1 MDINVNLKIT
11 LEETPA
17 LINCLAAFS
26 ETLSSV
32 KGLSGENTATAKLAD
47 FSTAQTVMAAPAAQT
62 AVPVQP
68 MANVMPAAA
77 QPAAPTMPFAQPVA
91 GAPAV
96 PVAPARQYTLPEIQ
110 AACAPLMDQGKIA
123 ELQQIMAYF
132 GVMSIMDIPEA
143 RYGELATKLRELGAR
158 L

>member
-26 ETLSSV
+26 ESLQRV
-32 KGLSGENTATAKLAD
+32 NAIVNEP
-47 FSTAQTVMAAPAAQT
+47 AP
-62 AVPVQP
+62 V
-68 MANVMPAAA
+68 
-77 QPAAPTMPFAQPVA
+77 AQPVA
-91 GAPAV
+91 PAPAAPA
-96 PVAPARQYTLPEIQ
+96 PVQAPVLQPAPAAPIQTAVLAAPARVYTLPELQ
-110 AACAPLMDQGKIA
+110 AACAPLMDQGKLN
-123 ELQQIMAYF
+123 ELQQVVASF
-132 GVMSIMDIPEA
+132 GVSSLLDIPAA

>member
-1 MDINVNLKIT
+1 MDINVNLKVT

-26 ETLSSV
+26 ESLQRVQSA
-32 KGLSGENTATAKLAD
+32 LSGSVVVTPEPVATAM
-47 FSTAQTVMAAPAAQT
+47 SVTQPVAPAMPVAQP
-62 AVPVQP
+62 AMPQPVAPVQP
-68 MANVMPAAA
+68 AMSAAPVMPAA
-77 QPAAPTMPFAQPVA
+77 QPVA
-91 GAPAV
+91 AV
-96 PVAPARQYTLPEIQ
+96 PVAPARKYTLPEIQ

>member
-26 ETLSSV
+26 ESLQRV
-32 KGLSGENTATAKLAD
+32 NAIINEPAPV
-47 FSTAQTVMAAPAAQT
+47 AQPVAPAPVPVQAPVVQPAPAAPVQT
-62 AVPVQP
+62 AVP
-68 MANVMPAAA
+68 A
-77 QPAAPTMPFAQPVA
+77 
-91 GAPAV
+91 
-96 PVAPARQYTLPEIQ
+96 APARVYTLPELQ
-110 AACAPLMDQGKIA
+110 AACAPLMDQGKLN
-123 ELQQIMAYF
+123 ELQQVVASF
-132 GVMSIMDIPEA
+132 GVTNLLDIPEA

>member
-26 ETLSSV
+26 ESLQRV
-32 KGLSGENTATAKLAD
+32 NAIINEPAPV
-47 FSTAQTVMAAPAAQT
+47 AQPVAPAQAPVQAPVVQPAPAAPAQT
-62 AVPVQP
+62 AVP
-68 MANVMPAAA
+68 AAH
-77 QPAAPTMPFAQPVA
+77 
-91 GAPAV
+91 
-96 PVAPARQYTLPEIQ
+96 ARVYTLPELQ
-110 AACAPLMDQGKIA
+110 AACAPLMDQGKLN
-123 ELQQIMAYF
+123 ELQQVVASF
-132 GVMSIMDIPEA
+132 GVSSLLDIPAA